1 MLFLSTGGT
10 CWHADARRMSIAA
23 AIRWALESNLQG
35 LVLDSGAVQEQSQAV
50 ATARSKGLKVSQPSP
65 ATALSWHRIAPLPG
79 LQCSSCNAAHDAFRC
94 CVECSARSEAALS
107 HCCHMRVEWVEVG
120 QNGG

>member
-1 MLFLSTGGT
+1 MLFLSMGGT

-50 ATARSKGLKVSQPSP
+50 ATARSKGLKVSPPSST
-65 ATALSWHRIAPLPG
+65 ATALSRHSIAPLSG
-79 LQCSSCNAAHDAFRC
+79 LNAA
-94 CVECSARSEAALS
+94 VAALAHQAIS
-107 HCCHMRVEWVEVG
+107 H
-120 QNGG
+120 